1 MFLFLSTLIYG
12 QNNYRH
18 AYIVT
23 QENDTVYGYVN
34 FRSDILNLSECLF
47 KKNIE
52 DIDSKAYLPSD
63 IAGYAFIE
71 DNKIYVSQKIKI
83 DDSEKQV
90 FLEYLVKGESASLYF
105 YEYKEMDNYSYVN
118 RKIFVVKDIYGDLNV
133 ISKQDDQLVSG
144 STIKKDVAFRN
155 ELFKILG
162 YHADM
167 QPILKKTE
175 FSRQSLTNAIK
186 KYNDMTC
193 DSPDACVVYKAST
206 KVYLKFN
213 YAFYVGARMF
223 KLTEFNPALDRINPE
238 NYVLGDANIKPEI
251 GAQLML
257 SYPRVSNSLSLVI
270 DISFSQMKQNFSH
283 KSRPEQHY
291 KLSATTLDVGLGL
304 KYIHPTG
311 KLRPGGGFGI
321 GKFCYLGKKLDGTI
335 LANSRDDFDDWV
347 RSPFIDYYANLSLD
361 YMLKNNHSAF
371 FQLTY
376 SSDFEPIISPDSG
389 QKRYVLGARLGYRF

>member
-23 QENDTVYGYVN
+23 LNNDTVDGYAN
-34 FRSDILNLSECLF
+34 FRSDILNLSECQF
-47 KKNIE
+47 KQNIQDQKIE
-52 DIDSKAYLPSD
+52 TYLPSD
-63 IAGYAFIE
+63 IVGYTFIE
-71 DNKIYVSQKIKI
+71 DNKVYVSQKIKI

-238 NYVLGDANIKPEI
+238 NYTLGDANIKPEI

-270 DISFSQMKQNFSH
+270 DIAFSQMKQEFNYIHS
-283 KSRPEQHY
+283 SDRLY
-291 KLSATTLDVGLGL
+291 KLSATTLDVGVGL
-304 KYIHPTG
+304 KYIRPKG
-311 KLRPGGGFGI
+311 KLRPGGGFGF
-321 GKFCYLGKKLDGTI
+321 GKFCYLNKKLDGTV

-347 RSPFIDYYANLSLD
+347 RSPFIDLYANLSLD
-361 YMLKNNHSAF
+361 YMLKNNQSAYV
-371 FQLTY
+371 QLTY
-376 SSDFEPIISPDSG
+376 STDIEPIISKDSG